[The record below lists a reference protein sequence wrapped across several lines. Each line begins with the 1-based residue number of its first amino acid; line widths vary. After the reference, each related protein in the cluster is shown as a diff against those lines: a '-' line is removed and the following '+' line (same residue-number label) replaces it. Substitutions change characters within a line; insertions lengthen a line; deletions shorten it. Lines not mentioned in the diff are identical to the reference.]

1 MAQSISSAQSA
12 FLKSGQ
18 ISNFGSAKDF
28 EPRESLS
35 ALIQLAAMIIENA
48 QSNLQS
54 AGQVSSG
61 ALSDS
66 FKSTDPIEKGNAIYI
81 QISALD
87 YYDFQNKGVKGT
99 KGGSSSGGYAFKN
112 AFPSQAMVSA
122 IDKWIKH
129 GHAVTRNTSK
139 KHTISKNESKNA
151 GISDLDNAYMVARS
165 IKIKGIKGSG
175 YFDKAVKLA
184 QAYAKD
190 ILGKALLI
198 DVVNAI
204 PNKI

>member
-18 ISNFGSAKDF
+18 ISNFGSSKDF

-112 AFPSQAMVSA
+112 SFPSQAMVSA

-139 KHTISKNESKNA
+139 KHSISKNESKNA
-151 GISDLDNAYMVARS
+151 AISDMDNAYMVARS